1 MQDSEHLH
9 ENFMKRAISLAGRGL
24 GHVSPNPLVGA
35 VVVKKGRVVG
45 QGYHLYEARDHAEV
59 IALERAGGQAKGATL
74 YVNMEP
80 CAHHGRTP
88 PCVDRIVES
97 GIKKVFVAVRDPY
110 RHGSLRGI
118 PRLRRQQIDVD
129 LGLCSERATRQNEV
143 FLHFAVTTRPFVKLK
158 LALTLDGRIATS
170 SGDSRW
176 ITQAN
181 ARQMV
186 HRIRY
191 DYDAIL
197 VGIKT
202 VLQDNPALD
211 VRWSGRGRD
220 RRMGNKITKVILD
233 SRLRTPEQAKLFDS
247 SDRVI
252 IFHSRRAAKKRLV
265 ALAKKAEL
273 IRVSE
278 RDGLLQW
285 DKILDHLGHLKITS
299 VVIEGG
305 ARVAASALQA
315 QAVQKINFFYGPK
328 IIGSSGQPGIGDL
341 GIDQLHEA
349 VNLEKTRVLSAHG
362 LRPDFMVEGY
372 LKG

>member
-1 MQDSEHLH
+1 MR
-9 ENFMKRAISLAGRGL
+9 RAISLAGRGL
-24 GHVSPNPLVGA
+24 GHVSPNPVVGA

-45 QGYHLYEARDHAEV
+45 YGYHLYEARDHAEV
-59 IALERAGGQAKGATL
+59 IALERAGVQAKGATL

-143 FLHFAVTTRPFVKLK
+143 FLHFAVTTRPFVLLK

-170 SGDSRW
+170 SGDSQW

-191 DYDAIL
+191 HYDAIL
-197 VGIKT
+197 VGSKT
-202 VLQDNPALD
+202 VLQDDPALD
-211 VRWSGRGRD
+211 VRWNRRGR
-220 RRMGNKITKVILD
+220 NKITKVILD
-233 SRLRTPEQAKLFDS
+233 SRLRTPEQAKLFAS

-273 IRVSE
+273 IRISE

-285 DKILDHLGHLKITS
+285 DRILDHLGHLKITS

-341 GIDQLHEA
+341 GIDQLREA
-349 VNLEKTRVLSAHG
+349 VNLEKTRVFTSHS